1 MPQQWTGDK
10 GYRKYRLL
18 EGPTMRCKKWRK
30 QWWRPWGQI
39 VVLDAIEIM
48 DWLSKK
54 RNLTDVVSEKRI
66 LMLAVV
72 GVRTIVGVVRSSRRQ
87 SKGLAK
93 VSILIL
99 NAWGLHAV
107 VYTHCTS
114 VHCFPFYVY
123 TLRSRTFQTRFGGT
137 LNPVHF
143 TSFTDEI
150 KKHHIELRNK

>member
-1 MPQQWTGDK
+1 M
-10 GYRKYRLL
+10 
-18 EGPTMRCKKWRK
+18 
-30 QWWRPWGQI
+30 
-39 VVLDAIEIM
+39 LDAIEIM

-99 NAWGLHAV
+99 NA
-107 VYTHCTS
+107 
-114 VHCFPFYVY
+114 
-123 TLRSRTFQTRFGGT
+123 
-137 LNPVHF
+137 
-143 TSFTDEI
+143 
-150 KKHHIELRNK
+150 